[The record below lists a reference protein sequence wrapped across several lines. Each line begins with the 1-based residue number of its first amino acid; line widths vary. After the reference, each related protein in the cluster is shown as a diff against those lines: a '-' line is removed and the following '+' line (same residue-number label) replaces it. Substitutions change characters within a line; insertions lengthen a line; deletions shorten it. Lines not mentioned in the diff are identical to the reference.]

1 MCLGLCETGWSRG
14 KKVGRMAAVSL
25 GEYECALMHARAVF
39 VCFFSPYRNIPDSSV
54 RQKKAVSRQSLCG
67 KPKSWPSPPNLPDT
81 HSEKHTRAFNSIQ
94 TWADRMIW
102 IFEKGLR
109 QQKKKNWYRPWI
121 WYHKYIVC
129 ISHGP
134 VSWSLYV
141 CVCVVNSALY
151 LSRAHLLSITSFPS
165 PTPLFTFCFSLSV
178 TNPACV
184 GLDNKLSGEEKAQ
197 GDRDGWFF
205 LPNGHIDTRT
215 CTHAQ
220 TEVTALVGSHGTA
233 TLVRPIMRH
242 DIPPSRG
249 QKPLYLCL
257 SLS

>member
-1 MCLGLCETGWSRG
+1 
-14 KKVGRMAAVSL
+14 MAQPRPPPTTS
-25 GEYECALMHARAVF
+25 YNC
-39 VCFFSPYRNIPDSSV
+39 Y
-54 RQKKAVSRQSLCG
+54 
-67 KPKSWPSPPNLPDT
+67 PPNLPDT

-109 QQKKKNWYRPWI
+109 QQKKKNGTG
-121 WYHKYIVC
+121 
-129 ISHGP
+129 HGSDITNTLSASAMDQWADP
-134 VSWSLYV
+134 CM

-197 GDRDGWFF
+197 GDRDGCFF

-215 CTHAQ
+215 CTHARTNRSDSTGWQ
-220 TEVTALVGSHGTA
+220 S
-233 TLVRPIMRH
+233 RH
-242 DIPPSRG
+242 SDTS
-249 QKPLYLCL
+249 
-257 SLS
+257 